1 MVKASALIMPH
12 RGGRVDEREHSPV
25 CMPSIGNDGVF
36 WLNRLSLP
44 LTMLLMSGLALA
56 GCGRNYSP
64 DTYATNAVQQA
75 NKVDPGMVVGV
86 RPVQISAQGTVGGV
100 AGAAAGG
107 VAGSQLGVGA
117 TGALGTIGG
126 SIVGGVAGVAAEHMV
141 ADTNGFEYIVRKSN
155 GDLVSVAQ
163 KDDKPLRIGQRVL
176 VIAGSQARIVPD
188 YTVPFDAPTKNA
200 EKSTSQ
206 PQAPATEAPGSHPA
220 AAPAEAGVPLTPPG
234 LTPAPQEPPEAGVR
248 PPAAPPVFV
257 PSTGTTT
264 TSSTTPPPSNQAKP

>member
-1 MVKASALIMPH
+1 MPF
-12 RGGRVDEREHSPV
+12 
-25 CMPSIGNDGVF
+25 IGKDGVF
-36 WLNRLSLP
+36 WLIRLSLP
-44 LTMLLMSGLALA
+44 LTMLLMSALA

-206 PQAPATEAPGSHPA
+206 PQAPVIEAPGSHPA
-220 AAPAEAGVPLTPPG
+220 AAPAEAGMPLTPV
-234 LTPAPQEPPEAGVR
+234 PQAPPEAGVR
-248 PPAAPPVFV
+248 PPAAGSAPPVFM
-257 PSTGTTT
+257 PSTSTTT
-264 TSSTTPPPSNQAKP
+264 TTSTTPPPSNEAKP